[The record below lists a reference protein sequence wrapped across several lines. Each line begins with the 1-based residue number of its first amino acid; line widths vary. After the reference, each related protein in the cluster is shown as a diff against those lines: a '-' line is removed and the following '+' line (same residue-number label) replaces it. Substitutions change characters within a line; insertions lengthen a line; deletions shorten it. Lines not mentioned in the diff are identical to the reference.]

1 MLIKRHL
8 FIVKYLY
15 FSHYYF
21 LPTLYLFSLKKHQII
36 IIVIIT
42 WDLRSHNPYCGYL
55 VLIFQKLEKFL
66 FFLIFLTFRVLIETS
81 FSSFRRGHLILRMRN
96 IKKLWGN
103 KLFGM
108 AKPSKFCKNELWQVN
123 TVHDIK
129 NRKKK
134 SEKFR

>member
-1 MLIKRHL
+1 M

-21 LPTLYLFSLKKHQII
+21 LPTPYLFSLKKHQII

-66 FFLIFLTFRVLIETS
+66 FFSSLFNIQSADRNFI
-81 FSSFRRGHLILRMRN
+81 SSFRRGHLILRMRN

-103 KLFGM
+103 KLLRM

>member
-1 MLIKRHL
+1 M

-21 LPTLYLFSLKKHQII
+21 LPTPYLFSLKKHQII

-81 FSSFRRGHLILRMRN
+81 FSSFRRGHLILRIRN

-103 KLFGM
+103 KLLRM